1 MTSYASCTEGWRDVL
16 KNGTHSML
24 CQIVV
29 APQFQN
35 VMSQCCLFPGSHVEC
50 YSKMRIAQQKNL
62 FEAIDR
68 GNIIIDFLKA
78 K

>member
-1 MTSYASCTEGWRDVL
+1 MTSYASCTEGWSDVL
-16 KNGTHSML
+16 KNATHSML

-50 YSKMRIAQQKNL
+50 YPKMRKKNL